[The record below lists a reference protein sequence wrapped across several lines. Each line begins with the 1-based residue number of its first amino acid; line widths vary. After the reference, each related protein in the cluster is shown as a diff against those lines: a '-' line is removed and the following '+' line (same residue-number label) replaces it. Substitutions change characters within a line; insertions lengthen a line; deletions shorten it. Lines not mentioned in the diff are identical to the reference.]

1 MITKLTLSINE
12 EVIKK
17 AKQLSRRKGKS
28 ISKMV
33 EEYLTTVSDR
43 EGEKETPLSKLSG
56 ILKDKIPADV
66 DIKEVKRQYLTKK
79 YGL

>member
-1 MITKLTLSINE
+1 MATKLTLSINE

-17 AKQLSRRKGKS
+17 AKQVSRRKGKS
-28 ISKMV
+28 LSKLVEDYLKNIS
-33 EEYLTTVSDR
+33 
-43 EGEKETPLSKLSG
+43 EKEGDLQTSLSKLSG

>member
-1 MITKLTLSINE
+1 MTTKLTLSIDE

-33 EEYLTTVSDR
+33 EEYLTSVSDG
-43 EGEKETPLSKLSG
+43 EGGKETSLSELSG
-56 ILKDKIPADV
+56 ILKNKIPADI
-66 DIKEVKRQYLTKK
+66 DIKEVKREYLTKK